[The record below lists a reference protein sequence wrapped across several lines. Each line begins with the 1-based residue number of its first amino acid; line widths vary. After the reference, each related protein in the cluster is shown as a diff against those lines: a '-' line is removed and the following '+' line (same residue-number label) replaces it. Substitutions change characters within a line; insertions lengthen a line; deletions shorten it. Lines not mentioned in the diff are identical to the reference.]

1 MLAIA
6 EHNITQFNQLL
17 IIDCVDHVIDRNIFT
32 IHSLENCD
40 VTSRVDSSPATRWLI
55 DMKANDKVCTNCAY
69 SYVSSFLSCQVYRC
83 SVLFMYLE
91 T

>member
-17 IIDCVDHVIDRNIFT
+17 IIYCVDHVIDRNIFT

-40 VTSRVDSSPATRWLI
+40 VTSRVDSSPATR
-55 DMKANDKVCTNCAY
+55 
-69 SYVSSFLSCQVYRC
+69 
-83 SVLFMYLE
+83 
-91 T
+91 